1 MCECVEVVCVC
12 GVGGCDTHSC
22 SDGVDCEVDTESELE
37 ILAGRVSFQHRLW
50 HIPVPKIEEC
60 CTFSTLKCNQK
71 LALSNDVMARVNCK
85 LRGVRKSCTYT
96 YIHTCVQ
103 VYLQTVC
110 LSGCGLS
117 RSALSLS
124 LERSHSLEVAPTR

>member
-1 MCECVEVVCVC
+1 MSVCVSVCVEGGGGGCVC

-22 SDGVDCEVDTESELE
+22 SDGVDGEVDTESELE
-37 ILAGRVSFQHRLW
+37 ILTGRVSFQHRLW
-50 HIPVPKIEEC
+50 HMPVPKIEEC

-71 LALSNDVMARVNCK
+71 LALSNGTLTAWQGLLHGESV
-85 LRGVRKSCTYT
+85 S
-96 YIHTCVQ
+96 TCVQ
-103 VYLQTVC
+103 VYLQTGC

-124 LERSHSLEVAPTR
+124 LECGHSLEVAPTR